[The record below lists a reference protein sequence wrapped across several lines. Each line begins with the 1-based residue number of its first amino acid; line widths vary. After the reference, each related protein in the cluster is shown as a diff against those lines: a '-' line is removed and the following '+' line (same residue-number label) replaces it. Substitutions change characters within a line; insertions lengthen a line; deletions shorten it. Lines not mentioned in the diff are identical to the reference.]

1 MTTSP
6 RTDHPTIG
14 PGYTRGQL
22 AAVYAGRFTGN
33 WGLRFVFPFL
43 PTIARGLGIPL
54 ETAGL
59 IAGARELTGLTGPLL
74 ARWIDRGYRRWGL
87 VLSLIGMSVCL
98 FASGL
103 SPGVALFTIGM
114 LAFGVAKTGYDV
126 SSIAWIGDHT
136 TYERRG
142 AVIGVVETSWA
153 MAFLVGV
160 PVAAWLID
168 TASWRAPFLFI
179 GILALVLS
187 GVVARTLPPDPAP
200 TGPVTR
206 SGSHLSRAALAFYLM
221 LMLLNLGPQLVF
233 ASYGAWLEDSF
244 GFTIAALGVATTAL
258 GAIEFVGSSGSALLT
273 DRLGKK
279 NSILA
284 GMCITVPA
292 LLLLG
297 PADGNQAVSLILLGL
312 VFLGFEFAI
321 VSSFPLAAEL
331 DPEARAAGVG
341 TSFAALTL
349 GRAIGT
355 TLGVW
360 LYVQH
365 GIGATGV
372 VGAVAVVACL
382 TVLVVGVRDPGS
394 RTSSDVSLGA

>member
-1 MTTSP
+1 MSTPPRAETPTT
-6 RTDHPTIG
+6 G
-14 PGYTRGQL
+14 AGFTRGQL
-22 AAVYAGRFTGN
+22 AAVYVGRFTGN

-43 PTIARGLGIPL
+43 PAIARGLGIPL
-54 ETAGL
+54 ATAGL
-59 IAGARELTGLTGPLL
+59 IAGARELTGLSGPLL
-74 ARWIDRGYRRWGL
+74 ARGIDRGHRRWGL
-87 VLSLIGMSVCL
+87 VLSLLGMSVCL

-126 SSIAWIGDHT
+126 SAIAWIGDHT

-179 GILALVLS
+179 GVLALVMS
-187 GVVARTLPPDPAP
+187 GVVARVLPPDPVQTGSAP
-200 TGPVTR
+200 R
-206 SGSHLSRAALAFYLM
+206 SGAHLSRAALAFYLM
-221 LMLLNLGPQLVF
+221 LVLLNLGPQLVF

-244 GFTIAALGVATTAL
+244 GFTIAAIGVATIAL
-258 GAIEFVGSSGSALLT
+258 GAVELVGSSGSALLT

-297 PADGNQAVSLILLGL
+297 PADGNQAASLVLLGF

-355 TLGVW
+355 ALGVW
-360 LYVQH
+360 LYVEY
-365 GIGATGV
+365 GIGSTGV
-372 VGAVAVVACL
+372 IGAAVVVACL
-382 TVLVVGVRDPGS
+382 AVLIVGVKDPSPRDW
-394 RTSSDVSLGA
+394 